1 MVRGR
6 ATDRTSQRA
15 ESRFDRTLSE
25 GHDVPTPR
33 RAKHP
38 TPPLPRSVGG
48 VAHEDHAPCP
58 APLAGSDVWDAAHVE
73 ATGDPA
79 IAAIAGSQHG
89 LITRDQLLAVGVGRG
104 AINHRVA
111 RGRLHRVHRRVY
123 LAGHPT
129 APPLARELAA
139 ILACGPDAVLS
150 HRSAAYLWGML
161 RSSGDD
167 VDVIISGRDGRRPG
181 MRVHRVRRLEA
192 RDRTIR
198 EGVPVTTPTRTLL
211 DLADAVPTR
220 ELERAFEE
228 SHVRRLV
235 DRRRLEALLARAPGR
250 HGAAVLRALLGR
262 EAGPSLT
269 RSEAEARMLALVR
282 AARLPRPRINARVK
296 GREVDLLWDAQR
308 LVVEVD
314 GYAYHSS
321 RSAFERDHL
330 RDAELGAAGF
340 RVMRVTWRLLVDQPE
355 AVVARLAAALTQS
368 AGASDSTP

>member
-1 MVRGR
+1 
-6 ATDRTSQRA
+6 
-15 ESRFDRTLSE
+15 
-25 GHDVPTPR
+25 
-33 RAKHP
+33 
-38 TPPLPRSVGG
+38 
-48 VAHEDHAPCP
+48 
-58 APLAGSDVWDAAHVE
+58 
-73 ATGDPA
+73 
-79 IAAIAGSQHG
+79 
-89 LITRDQLLAVGVGRG
+89 
-104 AINHRVA
+104 
-111 RGRLHRVHRRVY
+111 
-123 LAGHPT
+123 
-129 APPLARELAA
+129 
-139 ILACGPDAVLS
+139 
-150 HRSAAYLWGML
+150 
-161 RSSGDD
+161 
-167 VDVIISGRDGRRPG
+167 

-220 ELERAFEE
+220 ELERAFEG

-250 HGAAVLRALLGR
+250 HGAAVLRALLER

-269 RSEAEARMLALVR
+269 RSEAEERMLALVR
-282 AARLPRPRINARVK
+282 AARLPRPRINARVE

-330 RDAELGAAGF
+330 RDAELGAAGL

-355 AVVARLAAALTQS
+355 AVVARLAAALAQS